1 MTDFDKF
8 TDQQA
13 TDDETQVQYLAS
25 LHQAY

>member
-1 MTDFDKF
+1 MIDFDEL